1 MMWIIREKSKFCKAL
16 VTVGFLFFPRP
27 SAPVNCR
34 RAGLN
39 AVKRTNR
46 VKGYIHPAATSEMDE
61 FLCLCV
67 CLKHFL
73 APEVSSSALLIQH
86 FNGLLRLFMLL

>member
-1 MMWIIREKSKFCKAL
+1 MVWIIREKSKFHKAL
-16 VTVGFLFFPRP
+16 VTVGFLFFLRP
-27 SAPVNCR
+27 SAPMELQML
-34 RAGLN
+34 RAGLLLRGP
-39 AVKRTNR
+39 AVK
-46 VKGYIHPAATSEMDE
+46 GCIHPAATNEMDE

-86 FNGLLRLFMLL
+86 FNGLPRLFMLL